1 MAEKCGFAHDDDLKV
16 ILVKA
21 DAYGKDDLLS
31 KEKMCPVIATCD
43 FLDTWEDCIK
53 CANANLEVEGK
64 GHSVCIHSNTPEHV
78 EAAAQLLFKKFGVP
92 VMRGCVVDNADA
104 IAEAM
109 AAAEIQYP
117 AVVKAQVQI
126 GGCGKAGGI
135 QFAND
140 LEEAEAHAK
149 RLLGSELR
157 GLRVNKLY
165 IVEKAAYKTEW
176 YLSIMLDRLS
186 KQPIIIFSALGGME
200 IEQTAKTDPEK
211 IKKLVI
217 DPMIGVQDY
226 MARYLLSSSGLDV
239 SYTKQLDALLK
250 SLYNCFMKY
259 DCMLCEINPLV
270 VDSDDRLIALDGKVD
285 IDDSALYRLPDVLA
299 WREELPKEELVRE
312 ARKFDFLYIPVEA
325 GSSIAVCSNGSGMPM
340 SCIDMISKNGMK
352 VGAVLDLG
360 GGATAARIAEAMR
373 ILFSTPGV
381 KAVLINIF
389 GGITRCD
396 EVAGG
401 VKLAMEH
408 RDLDGKLIV
417 VRMEGTNKD
426 KGIEIIEGLH
436 SDVIRA
442 EGLRES
448 VAALLERRDRL

>member
-1 MAEKCGFAHDDDLKV
+1 MKLME
-16 ILVKA
+16 
-21 DAYGKDDLLS
+21 YQ
-31 KEKMCPVIATCD
+31 
-43 FLDTWEDCIK
+43 
-53 CANANLEVEGK
+53 
-64 GHSVCIHSNTPEHV
+64 
-78 EAAAQLLFKKFGVP
+78 AQLLFKQFGVP
-92 VMRGCVVDNADA
+92 VMRGCVVDCADRIADA
-104 IAEAM
+104 MAEAD
-109 AAAEIQYP
+109 IHYP

-126 GGCGKAGGI
+126 GGRGKAGGI
-135 QFAND
+135 QFADN
-140 LEEAEAHAK
+140 LEEAAAHAQ

-157 GLRVNKLY
+157 GLKVNKLY

-200 IEQTAKTDPEK
+200 IEQTAKTDPDK
-211 IKKLVI
+211 IKKLII

-226 MARYLLSSSGLDV
+226 MARYLLSSSGLDIG
-239 SYTKQLDALLK
+239 YTKQLDALLK

-270 VDSDDRLIALDGKVD
+270 VDNEDRLIALDGKVD
-285 IDDSALYRLPDVLA
+285 IDDSALYRLPDVMA
-299 WREELPKEELVRE
+299 WREELPEEDLVKE

-325 GSSIAVCSNGSGMPM
+325 GGSIAVCSNGSGMLM
-340 SCIDMISKNGMK
+340 SCIDMITKNGMK

-408 RDLDGKLIV
+408 HDLDGKLIV

>member
-1 MAEKCGFAHDDDLKV
+1 MKLME
-16 ILVKA
+16 
-21 DAYGKDDLLS
+21 YQ
-31 KEKMCPVIATCD
+31 
-43 FLDTWEDCIK
+43 
-53 CANANLEVEGK
+53 
-64 GHSVCIHSNTPEHV
+64 
-78 EAAAQLLFKKFGVP
+78 AQLLFKQFGVP
-92 VMRGCVVDNADA
+92 VMRGCVVDCADRIANAM
-104 IAEAM
+104 AEAD
-109 AAAEIQYP
+109 IHYP

-126 GGCGKAGGI
+126 GGRGKAGGI
-135 QFAND
+135 QFADN
-140 LEEAEAHAK
+140 LEEAAAHAQ

-157 GLRVNKLY
+157 GLKVNKLY

-200 IEQTAKTDPEK
+200 IEQTAKTDPDK
-211 IKKLVI
+211 IKKLII

-226 MARYLLSSSGLDV
+226 MARYLLSSSGLDIG
-239 SYTKQLDALLK
+239 YTKQLDALLK
-250 SLYNCFMKY
+250 SLYKCFMKY

-270 VDSDDRLIALDGKVD
+270 VDNEDRLIALDGKVD
-285 IDDSALYRLPDVLA
+285 IDDSALYRLPDVMA
-299 WREELPKEELVRE
+299 WREELPEEELVKE
-312 ARKFDFLYIPVEA
+312 ARKFDFLYIPVEE
-325 GSSIAVCSNGSGMPM
+325 GGSIAVCSNGSGMLM
-340 SCIDMISKNGMK
+340 SCIDMITKNGMK

-408 RDLDGKLIV
+408 HDLDGKLIV

>member
-1 MAEKCGFAHDDDLKV
+1 MKLME
-16 ILVKA
+16 
-21 DAYGKDDLLS
+21 YQ
-31 KEKMCPVIATCD
+31 
-43 FLDTWEDCIK
+43 
-53 CANANLEVEGK
+53 
-64 GHSVCIHSNTPEHV
+64 
-78 EAAAQLLFKKFGVP
+78 AQLLFKQFGVP
-92 VMRGCVVDNADA
+92 VMRGCVVDCADRIANAM
-104 IAEAM
+104 AEAD
-109 AAAEIQYP
+109 IHYP

-126 GGCGKAGGI
+126 GGRGKAGGI
-135 QFAND
+135 QFADN
-140 LEEAEAHAK
+140 LEEAAAHAQ

-157 GLRVNKLY
+157 GLKVNKLY

-200 IEQTAKTDPEK
+200 IEQTAKTDPDK
-211 IKKLVI
+211 IKKLII

-226 MARYLLSSSGLDV
+226 MARYLLSSSGLDIG
-239 SYTKQLDALLK
+239 YTKQLDALLK
-250 SLYNCFMKY
+250 SLYKCFMKY

-270 VDSDDRLIALDGKVD
+270 VDNEDRLIALDGKVD
-285 IDDSALYRLPDVLA
+285 IDDSALYRLPDVMA
-299 WREELPKEELVRE
+299 WREELPEEDLVKE
-312 ARKFDFLYIPVEA
+312 ARKFDFLYIPVEE
-325 GSSIAVCSNGSGMPM
+325 GGSIAVCSNGSGMLM
-340 SCIDMISKNGMK
+340 SCIDMITKNGMK

-408 RDLDGKLIV
+408 HDLDGKLIV

>member
-1 MAEKCGFAHDDDLKV
+1 MKLME
-16 ILVKA
+16 
-21 DAYGKDDLLS
+21 YQ
-31 KEKMCPVIATCD
+31 
-43 FLDTWEDCIK
+43 
-53 CANANLEVEGK
+53 
-64 GHSVCIHSNTPEHV
+64 
-78 EAAAQLLFKKFGVP
+78 AQQLFKQFGVP
-92 VMRGCVVDNADA
+92 VMRGCVVDNADR

-109 AAAEIQYP
+109 AEADIHYP

-126 GGCGKAGGI
+126 GGRGKAGGI
-135 QFAND
+135 QFADN
-140 LEEAEAHAK
+140 LEEAAAHAK

-157 GLRVNKLY
+157 RLRVNKLY
-165 IVEKAAYKTEW
+165 IVERASSKAEW

-226 MARYLLSSSGLDV
+226 MARYLLSGSGLDIA
-239 SYTKQLDALLK
+239 YTKQLDALLK
-250 SLYNCFMKY
+250 NLYACFMKY
-259 DCMLCEINPLV
+259 DCMLCEINPLI
-270 VDSDDRLIALDGKVD
+270 VDNEDRLIALDGKVD
-285 IDDSALYRLPDVLA
+285 IDDSALYRLPDVMA
-299 WREELPKEELVRE
+299 WREELPEEALVRE
-312 ARKFDFLYIPVEA
+312 ARKYDFLYIPVEA
-325 GSSIAVCSNGSGMPM
+325 GGSIAVCSNGSGMLM
-340 SCIDMISKNGMK
+340 SCIDMITKNGMQ
-352 VGAVLDLG
+352 VAAVLDLG
-360 GGATAARIAEAMR
+360 GGATAQRIAEAMR

-408 RDLDGKLIV
+408 HDLDDKLIV

>member
-1 MAEKCGFAHDDDLKV
+1 MKLME
-16 ILVKA
+16 
-21 DAYGKDDLLS
+21 YQ
-31 KEKMCPVIATCD
+31 
-43 FLDTWEDCIK
+43 
-53 CANANLEVEGK
+53 
-64 GHSVCIHSNTPEHV
+64 
-78 EAAAQLLFKKFGVP
+78 AQLLFKQFDVP
-92 VMRGCVVDNADA
+92 VMRGCVIDRVENIAHAMADA
-104 IAEAM
+104 GIR
-109 AAAEIQYP
+109 YP

-126 GGCGKAGGI
+126 GGRGKAGGI
-135 QFAND
+135 QFAES
-140 LEEAEAHAK
+140 LEEAEAHAQ

-157 GLRVNKLY
+157 GLKVNKLY
-165 IVEKAAYKTEW
+165 IVEKASYKTEW

-186 KQPIIIFSALGGME
+186 KQPIIIFSAMGGME
-200 IEQTAKTDPEK
+200 IEQTAKTDPDK

-226 MARYLLSSSGLDV
+226 MARYLLSSSGLDIG
-239 SYTKQLDALLK
+239 YTKELHKLLK
-250 SLYNCFMKY
+250 ALYECFMKY

-270 VDSDDRLIALDGKVD
+270 VDNGDHLIALDGKVD
-285 IDDSALYRLPDVLA
+285 IDDSALYRLPDVMA
-299 WREELPKEELVRE
+299 WREELPEEDLVKE
-312 ARKFDFLYIPVEA
+312 ARQYDFLYIPVEE
-325 GSSIAVCSNGSGMPM
+325 GGSIAVCSNGSGMLM
-340 SCIDMISKNGMK
+340 SCIDMITKNGMK

-360 GGATAARIAEAMR
+360 GGATAERISQAMR

-408 RDLDGKLIV
+408 HDLDNKLIV

-442 EGLRES
+442 DGLRES
-448 VAALLERRDRL
+448 VAILLERRDRL

>member
-1 MAEKCGFAHDDDLKV
+1 MKLME
-16 ILVKA
+16 
-21 DAYGKDDLLS
+21 YQ
-31 KEKMCPVIATCD
+31 
-43 FLDTWEDCIK
+43 
-53 CANANLEVEGK
+53 
-64 GHSVCIHSNTPEHV
+64 
-78 EAAAQLLFKKFGVP
+78 AQLLFKQFGVP
-92 VMRGCVVDNADA
+92 VMRGCVVDCADRIENAM
-104 IAEAM
+104 AEAD
-109 AAAEIQYP
+109 IHYP

-126 GGCGKAGGI
+126 GGRGKAGGI
-135 QFAND
+135 QFAD
-140 LEEAEAHAK
+140 SLEEAAAHAQ

-157 GLRVNKLY
+157 GLKVNKLY

-200 IEQTAKTDPEK
+200 IEQTAKTDPDK
-211 IKKLVI
+211 IKKLII

-226 MARYLLSSSGLDV
+226 LARYLLSSSGMDIG
-239 SYTKQLDALLK
+239 YTKQLDALLK

-259 DCMLCEINPLV
+259 DCMLCEINPLI
-270 VDSDDRLIALDGKVD
+270 VDNEDRLIALDGKVD
-285 IDDSALYRLPDVLA
+285 IDDSALYRLPDVMA
-299 WREELPKEELVRE
+299 WREELPEEALVRE
-312 ARKFDFLYIPVEA
+312 ARKYDFLYIPVEA
-325 GSSIAVCSNGSGMPM
+325 GGSIAVCSNGSGMLM
-340 SCIDMISKNGMK
+340 SCIDMITKNGMQ
-352 VGAVLDLG
+352 VAAVLDLG
-360 GGATAARIAEAMR
+360 GGATAQRIAEAMR

-408 RDLDGKLIV
+408 HDLDDKLIV